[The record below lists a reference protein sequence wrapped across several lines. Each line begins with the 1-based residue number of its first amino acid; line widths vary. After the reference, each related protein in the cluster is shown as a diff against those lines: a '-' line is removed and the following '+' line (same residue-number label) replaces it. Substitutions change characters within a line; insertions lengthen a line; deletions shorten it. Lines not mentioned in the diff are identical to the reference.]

1 MDVIEMEA
9 LTPKANGPGS
19 RKAEFRRAPLKA
31 YVIRIVRQRVDIF
44 RDRDLDHLLD
54 RRNLRKIP
62 IEQIAHRLRAAAKRL
77 LKRLLVPHMER
88 RQHLLQAGIK
98 LLDHA
103 PPFPRWQDS
112 GIGQE
117 AGRERSGTDV

>member
-19 RKAEFRRAPLKA
+19 RKAEFRRAPLQE

-62 IEQIAHRLRAAAKRL
+62 VEQIAHRLRAAAKRL
-77 LKRLLVPHMER
+77 LKRMLVPHMER

-98 LLDHA
+98 LLDTA
-103 PPFPRWQDS
+103 QT
-112 GIGQE
+112 
-117 AGRERSGTDV
+117 GRASCRESAVQYG